1 MAKIFLDVQVPGSAK
16 TYEFS
21 VDSNMSVGR
30 VKGDFIKQIALV
42 EGREIFNDLSQVLFC
57 SKNLG
62 GLLSNEEILSSVDV
76 KSGDT
81 IILI

>member
-21 VDSNMSVGR
+21 VDNNLSVGK
-30 VKGDFIKQIALV
+30 VKGDFVKQISLV
-42 EGREIFNDLSQVLFC
+42 EGRDIFNDLSQVLFC
-57 SKNLG
+57 SKDLG
-62 GLLSNEEILSSVDV
+62 GLLSNDEVLSAVDV

>member
-16 TYEFS
+16 MYEFS

-30 VKGDFIKQIALV
+30 VKNDFVKQISLV
-42 EGREIFNDLSQVLFC
+42 EGREIFNDMSQVLFC

-62 GLLSNEEILSSVDV
+62 GLLSNEEVLSAVDV

>member
-1 MAKIFLDVQVPGSAK
+1 MAKIFLDVQVPSTAK

-21 VDSNMSVGR
+21 VDDNMSVGR
-30 VKGDFIKQIALV
+30 VKGEFIKQISLV
-42 EGREIFNDLSQVLFC
+42 EGREIFSDLSQVLFC
-57 SKNLG
+57 SKDLG
-62 GLLSNEEILSSVDV
+62 GLLSNGEVLSSLEI

>member
-1 MAKIFLDVQVPGSAK
+1 MAKIYLDVQVPGSAK

-30 VKGDFIKQIALV
+30 VKGDFVKQISLV
-42 EGREIFNDLSQVLFC
+42 EGREIFSDLSQVLFC
-57 SKNLG
+57 SKDLG
-62 GLLSNEEILSSVDV
+62 GLLSNDEVLSAVDV